1 MKASYKEMIRSYKDP
16 IKEDKVG
23 GKFAKQIIMAK
34 AQLPIPA
41 FFCLTTEVYQNVVGA
56 IQEKIS
62 QLILEIDW
70 DNDQSIKACSKKI
83 HQIFSDLVFEDT
95 LENKI
100 LACFDQHFS
109 SEELVSVRS
118 SMVAYQEEFSEDSK
132 DHAFAGMSE
141 SFLYVKR
148 SSVIARIKECF
159 ASGFSPQVLIY
170 RKTHNIGLMDFA
182 LAVGVQKMVF
192 GERSFVMFTCDP
204 NTLAKRTLVVG
215 GYGIGEGVVQ
225 EKVETDHYFLQPK
238 DKTIQRSIAHKEKR
252 LGLDSEKGEGLIELD
267 VDQKYRDLAVF
278 NEDQLW
284 QLHLMGEKIEKIF
297 EAPQDIEGCFTE
309 DNTLYILQSRP
320 IQFSEQNAT
329 VWTNANVTE
338 SFPGTTT
345 PLTFSF
351 AQDFYR
357 VIFTDCY
364 RALGVP
370 QKIITEHY
378 HELDHMVGYLRG
390 KIYYNLS
397 SFYKLHSLSPLF
409 PFFKKQWESMMGFS
423 GSFYTQNEHTGWFK
437 KISGLIYTFY
447 GVLVISWRYLT
458 NQRDVNRFLKRWDD
472 LITPYRG
479 QDFEDLSAFDL
490 MKTYRRVWADL
501 STGWWITLLNDTH
514 LPTAYQVVEFLFK
527 KWGLDDDP
535 SLLSNLLCGEEELK
549 SVEIIY
555 NGVRLSELV
564 KADKKLLELFTTEE
578 EMEVWRQINTNPAF
592 VDFKLKLQDHLHR
605 FGDRSL
611 QELKIEQ
618 PSLREHPEELIKMIR
633 NYLGQEISV
642 DQIIA
647 EEKERR
653 LLGEQVLKERLR
665 GSFFKYKLLSFQL
678 WRLRGF
684 IQNRENMR
692 YCRSELFGFSKK
704 IFKRMA
710 DHLVKEG
717 QLKTQ
722 DDVYF
727 LSVDEIFALVE
738 GAAIDQNYK
747 SLIESRRATFEE
759 DKKIE
764 LPMDITTNGA
774 LYLNSLEPLDETLN
788 DDLLKGLGSCPG
800 KVQGRVR
807 VVHDPNQVSKLG
819 TDEILV
825 AKETDPGWL
834 FLMLAAKGIV
844 VERGSMLSHTAI
856 TGRKFGIPTIVSV
869 PMVTKKLKD
878 GQLVEID
885 GARGTIIVLD

>member
-1 MKASYKEMIRSYKDP
+1 
-16 IKEDKVG
+16 
-23 GKFAKQIIMAK
+23 
-34 AQLPIPA
+34 
-41 FFCLTTEVYQNVVGA
+41 
-56 IQEKIS
+56 
-62 QLILEIDW
+62 
-70 DNDQSIKACSKKI
+70 
-83 HQIFSDLVFEDT
+83 
-95 LENKI
+95 
-100 LACFDQHFS
+100 
-109 SEELVSVRS
+109 
-118 SMVAYQEEFSEDSK
+118 
-132 DHAFAGMSE
+132 
-141 SFLYVKR
+141 
-148 SSVIARIKECF
+148 
-159 ASGFSPQVLIY
+159 
-170 RKTHNIGLMDFA
+170 
-182 LAVGVQKMVF
+182 
-192 GERSFVMFTCDP
+192 
-204 NTLAKRTLVVG
+204 
-215 GYGIGEGVVQ
+215 
-225 EKVETDHYFLQPK
+225 
-238 DKTIQRSIAHKEKR
+238 
-252 LGLDSEKGEGLIELD
+252 
-267 VDQKYRDLAVF
+267 
-278 NEDQLW
+278 
-284 QLHLMGEKIEKIF
+284 
-297 EAPQDIEGCFTE
+297 
-309 DNTLYILQSRP
+309 
-320 IQFSEQNAT
+320 
-329 VWTNANVTE
+329 
-338 SFPGTTT
+338 
-345 PLTFSF
+345 
-351 AQDFYR
+351 
-357 VIFTDCY
+357 
-364 RALGVP
+364 
-370 QKIITEHY
+370 
-378 HELDHMVGYLRG
+378 
-390 KIYYNLS
+390 
-397 SFYKLHSLSPLF
+397 
-409 PFFKKQWESMMGFS
+409 MGFS

-437 KISGLIYTFY
+437 KVSGLLYTLY

-458 NQRDVNRFLKRWDD
+458 NQRDVNRFLKRWDK
-472 LITPYRG
+472 LITPCRG
-479 QDFEDLSAFDL
+479 QDFEGLSAFDL
-490 MKTYRRVWADL
+490 MKTYRHVWSDL

-514 LPTAYQVVEFLFK
+514 LPTAYQVVELMFK

-564 KADKKLLELFTTEE
+564 KKDDKLMALFKDADQN
-578 EMEVWRQINTNPAF
+578 EVWRQINTDPSYLF
-592 VDFKLKLQDHLHR
+592 FKEKLQDHLHR

-642 DQIIA
+642 DQIIQ

-653 LLGEQVLKERLR
+653 LLGEQVLKERMR
-665 GSFFKYKLLSFQL
+665 GSLIKYKLLSFQL

-710 DHLVKEG
+710 DHFVKEG
-717 QLKTQ
+717 MIDAI
-722 DDVYF
+722 DDIYF
-727 LSVDEIFALVE
+727 LSVDEIFAVVE

-747 SLIESRRATFEE
+747 LLIENRKKTFEE
-759 DKKIE
+759 DKKYE

-774 LYLNSLEPLDETLN
+774 LYLNSLEPLDESLN

-819 TDEILV
+819 ADEILV